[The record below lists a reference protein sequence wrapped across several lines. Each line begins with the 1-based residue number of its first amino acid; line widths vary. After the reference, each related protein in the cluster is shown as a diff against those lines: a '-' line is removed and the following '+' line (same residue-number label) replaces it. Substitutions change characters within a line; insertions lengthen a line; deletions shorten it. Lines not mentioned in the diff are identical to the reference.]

1 MSSDAFLL
9 PLPRM
14 RIMKIAS
21 EVCARVL
28 LALCLVIGLSVG
40 ASLYEQVSWA
50 DTETA
55 VCGRGYLMEPGD
67 TCTWTVEGDDVE
79 IHVDAEACA
88 LVTSKNYMMRY
99 SHPGPRLCPGG
110 QSFLR
115 QGLVPVEV
123 ADTIV
128 ASVLEA
134 PLCGVLSVSRPSI
147 AFNGT
152 DIRVWPGMDLQG
164 VAVRWSGGRWS
175 VEETPGPGWTT
186 PKQRRE
192 VPTCEAGRQLWAN
205 DMCRRGDHIAVVGPQ
220 AVRVDVWED
229 RTVGPDKW
237 VVDPD
242 GACHALASMSARPFS
257 SIAFAGLQLVWDQED
272 GSWTVVEP

>member
-1 MSSDAFLL
+1 
-9 PLPRM
+9 
-14 RIMKIAS
+14 MKIPS
-21 EVCARVL
+21 EVRGRLL
-28 LALCLVIGLSVG
+28 LALCLVVGISVCG
-40 ASLYEQVSWA
+40 GPYAQVARA
-50 DTETA
+50 DTDA
-55 VCGRGYLMEPGD
+55 AACGRGYLMKPGD
-67 TCTWTVEGDDVE
+67 TCAWKVEGDDVE

-110 QSFLR
+110 QSFSH
-115 QGLVPVEV
+115 QGLLPVEV

-128 ASVLEA
+128 ASIQEA

-147 AFNGT
+147 AFDGA
-152 DIRVWPGMDLQG
+152 DLRVWPGLDLPG
-164 VAVRWSGGRWS
+164 VAVRWSGGGWS

-186 PKQRRE
+186 PKQGRE
-192 VPTCEAGRQLWAN
+192 VPTCRAGQQLRAN
-205 DMCRRGDHIAVVGPQ
+205 DMCRYGDHVAVVGRW
-220 AVRVDVWED
+220 AARVDVWED

-237 VVDPD
+237 VVDPG

-257 SIAFAGLQLVWDQED
+257 SLPFAGLQLIWDQED